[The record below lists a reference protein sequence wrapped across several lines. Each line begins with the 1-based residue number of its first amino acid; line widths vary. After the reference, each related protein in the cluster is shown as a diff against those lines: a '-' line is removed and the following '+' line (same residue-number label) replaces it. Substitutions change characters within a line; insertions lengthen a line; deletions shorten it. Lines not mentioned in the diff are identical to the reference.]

1 MPATWK
7 SNLLTATYSIILFFL
22 LLHIA
27 KLFRALGTLLSVL
40 TPFFVGFLFAYLLDG
55 LYLWFR
61 EKAFASFR
69 KHKFWSRFQKPLAL
83 VMTYFLLV
91 LALGLFLALILP
103 QLAQSA
109 QTLVKNF
116 PSYLDSFQS
125 MTGKLQR
132 FLQSSTGIYAQLE
145 KWGEKLQE
153 GLNTTFS
160 SSLPQVYG
168 MTKNFA
174 VSVFNLLIGM
184 IVSAYLLSEKERLKL
199 QVKKISCALLP
210 QKVHH
215 KATCIVRLTD
225 CVFNSFVRGQLI
237 DSLIIACLTFLA
249 MWIFRMPYPLLNS
262 AIIGLTN
269 IIPIFG
275 PFIGAVPTFFIVLMA
290 QPSKALWFLLLV
302 FILQQIEGNLIA
314 PKIVGDSI
322 GLSGL
327 WVIFA
332 ITVGG
337 GLFGFIGV
345 LIGIPVFAVIYKL
358 AGAAVEQRLKHS
370 TAKKS

>member
-61 EKAFASFR
+61 EKVFASFR
-69 KHKFWSRFQKPLAL
+69 KHKFWSRLQKPLAL
-83 VMTYFLLV
+83 FMTYFLLV

-132 FLQSSTGIYAQLE
+132 FLQSSTGIYSQLE

>member
-22 LLHIA
+22 LLHIV

-83 VMTYFLLV
+83 FMTYFLLV
-91 LALGLFLALILP
+91 LALGLLLALILP

>member
-83 VMTYFLLV
+83 FMTYFLLV